1 MDESTT
7 NDVPQDV
14 GAEIAQ
20 PNTEDYTAAE
30 TTDSEQNETTNQP
43 EANETGETSTTS
55 DVEDPADYWAKKGI
69 DISTPEGLAKAT
81 KSYQEAQKSMT
92 QKAQQASEL
101 AKRIN
106 EQPLEVDTDNELVRQ
121 ALEKSNALETTLA
134 VKEWKE
140 AKNITPEQDLAL
152 GKYVTEN
159 PNKAYLL
166 RNGMLTLDDIYNMS
180 GVGAVDT
187 SEARKQ
193 GGVEALQNLSSRQRA
208 NAVTGNAV
216 NSAPSAALTSA
227 NADAWWDS
235 LGTEGRKDPANIAK
249 LDALIG

>member
-7 NDVPQDV
+7 NDTPQGV
-14 GAEIAQ
+14 GAVDAQ
-20 PNTEDYTAAE
+20 PNTEDYTAADATDSELNE
-30 TTDSEQNETTNQP
+30 TTDQT
-43 EANETGETSTTS
+43 EADETGEVPAPS
-55 DVEDPADYWAKKGI
+55 EANDPTDYWAKKGI
-69 DISTPEGLAKAT
+69 DITTPEGLAKAT
-81 KSYQEAQKSMT
+81 KSYQEAEKSMT

-101 AKRIN
+101 AKKIN
-106 EQPLEVDTDNELVRQ
+106 EQPLEIDTDNELVRQ

-140 AKNITPEQDLAL
+140 SKHITPEQDAAL
-152 GKYVTEN
+152 GQYVTDN

-180 GVGAVDT
+180 GVGNVDT

-208 NAVTGNAV
+208 NANQGNAV
-216 NSAPSAALTSA
+216 NSTPSAPL
-227 NADAWWDS
+227 NASNVESWWDG

-249 LDALIG
+249 LDAILG